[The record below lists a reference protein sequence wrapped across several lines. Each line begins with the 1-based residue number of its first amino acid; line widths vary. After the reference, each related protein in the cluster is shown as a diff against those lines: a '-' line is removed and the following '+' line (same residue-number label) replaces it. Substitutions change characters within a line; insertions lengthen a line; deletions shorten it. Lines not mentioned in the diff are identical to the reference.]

1 MKTVPYNSSLKQE
14 VFDFT
19 DRCFAELGKR
29 FEPEGRHFFYNDI
42 GKNFEV
48 FLCLI
53 DEDKVVGTVALKRI
67 DENTAELKALYID
80 SAYRGQGLGTHLM
93 EVILE
98 EAKRLGFKVIVLDS
112 MKQYKD
118 ARKLYERFGFK
129 DCDRYNDNPYADV
142 FMRLDL

>member
-1 MKTVPYNSSLKQE
+1 M
-14 VFDFT
+14 
-19 DRCFAELGKR
+19 
-29 FEPEGRHFFYNDI
+29 
-42 GKNFEV
+42 

-53 DEDKVVGTVALKRI
+53 DEDKVVGTVALKKI

-112 MKQYKD
+112 MKRYKD
-118 ARKLYERFGFK
+118 ACKLYERFGFK

>member
-53 DEDKVVGTVALKRI
+53 DEDKAVEFDGFRKEA
-67 DENTAELKALYID
+67 
-80 SAYRGQGLGTHLM
+80 GLNAFTM
-93 EVILE
+93 SPT
-98 EAKRLGFKVIVLDS
+98 KWMDIVF
-112 MKQYKD
+112 YEKD
-118 ARKLYERFGFK
+118 
-129 DCDRYNDNPYADV
+129 
-142 FMRLDL
+142 